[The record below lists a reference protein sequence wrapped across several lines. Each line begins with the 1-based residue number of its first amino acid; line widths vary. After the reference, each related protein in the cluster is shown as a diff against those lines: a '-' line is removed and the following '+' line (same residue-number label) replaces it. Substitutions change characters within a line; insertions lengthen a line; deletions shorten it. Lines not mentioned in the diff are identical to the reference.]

1 MAAAMYKCLVTHGD
15 KNVVVPFV
23 GPWKRAQLFEYL
35 KRERAFA
42 GIDFGNAS
50 LTVFDEDFRVHV
62 EVTDDFIIADKSKLE
77 LKEGSQYRYPGKL
90 YEEAARELVTKFP
103 SLADSTGTGYL
114 RYKAKY
120 QRRKL
125 KVQDEADSPLPHK
138 RVKKAEESTQ
148 KRVSRPSLACDMGD
162 AEDEASILM
171 HVTGMQKESKKASP
185 DVSYLEDSMM
195 RTFVDRRQWISEK
208 LPTVQDILDRYP
220 ALAISSVEPEAVY
233 LVPTV
238 TYTGQILTTVDFI
251 VHLEMLRLPAA
262 SLLEAIATQMALYW
276 TFDIVFCAKTQKTFD
291 LICRLLGVG
300 SGVQATPLVRVAH
313 TLLQK

>member
-1 MAAAMYKCLVTHGD
+1 MTHGGAA
-15 KNVVVPFV
+15 N
-23 GPWKRAQLFEYL
+23 
-35 KRERAFA
+35 
-42 GIDFGNAS
+42 
-50 LTVFDEDFRVHV
+50 
-62 EVTDDFIIADKSKLE
+62 
-77 LKEGSQYRYPGKL
+77 RYPGKL

-103 SLADSTGTGYL
+103 SLADSTGTGYDSWRTQL

-138 RVKKAEESTQ
+138 RAKKAEESTQ
-148 KRVSRPSLACDMGD
+148 KRVSRPSLVHQEFKALTEVTLLLALKNALQPFHHKIM
-162 AEDEASILM
+162 ASA
-171 HVTGMQKESKKASP
+171 KSKHH
-185 DVSYLEDSMM
+185 LEDFFKVLADVEGATPEPAKDDLMLTAAMYVLPSLVKERMEA
-195 RTFVDRRQWISEK
+195 FVRIR
-208 LPTVQDILDRYP
+208 
-220 ALAISSVEPEAVY
+220 EPEAVY

-238 TYTGQILTTVDFI
+238 TYTGQILTTVEFI
-251 VHLEMLRLPAA
+251 VHLEMLPLPAA

-276 TFDIVFCAKTQKTFD
+276 TFDIVFYAKTQKTFD